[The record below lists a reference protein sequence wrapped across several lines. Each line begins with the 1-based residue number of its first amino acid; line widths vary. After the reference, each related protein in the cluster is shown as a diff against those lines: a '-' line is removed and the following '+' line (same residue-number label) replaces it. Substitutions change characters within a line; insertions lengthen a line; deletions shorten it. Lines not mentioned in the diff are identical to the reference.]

1 MVVCAT
7 PRRSTSWLGAMRSN
21 VAVFLKALGAGV
33 LVTVVMT
40 LASYFLS
47 EAGATN
53 LSTVLFWPNALLQS
67 AAPCVK
73 IESSVTGGVLCEGTP
88 LNELAFLASF
98 PLSVAVYSAIAYII
112 IRRRARG
119 GT

>member
-1 MVVCAT
+1 
-7 PRRSTSWLGAMRSN
+7 MRSS
-21 VAVFLKALGAGV
+21 VSVLLKSLGAGV
-33 LVTVVMT
+33 LATVVLT
-40 LASYFLS
+40 LASYFLF

-53 LSTVLFWPNALLQS
+53 LSTVLFWPNALLQG

-73 IESSVTGGVLCEGTP
+73 IEGGVTGRPLCEGTP
-88 LNELAFLASF
+88 LNEVAFLASF
-98 PLSVAVYSAIAYII
+98 PLSIAAYSAIAYII